1 MKRFLKIFLLG
12 VCLGI
17 LAAVVRYHLHLDQS
31 TFWLCFGV
39 AGALIVVLAV
49 LFNLLYTRAYQQKM
63 VQAVK
68 LLEEGRISDYIL
80 TMERLL
86 EKVKGTHLKNLFQLN
101 LAAGYCDAKQFHQ
114 ATRLLEELSGA
125 RLPGVARMV
134 YHLNLCACYFYT
146 EQPARAMELYE
157 SCQKEFA
164 PFREGSSYG
173 GNLAV
178 LDMFA
183 AIQRRQYSQAKELL
197 GRARETWNHPLL
209 QDDYNYIEAELVRR
223 KKM

>member
-17 LAAVVRYHLHLDQS
+17 LATAIRYRFHMSQS
-31 TFWLCFGV
+31 TFWTYFGL
-39 AGALIVVLAV
+39 AAALAVVSAV
-49 LFNLLYTRAYQQKM
+49 LFNWLYTRVYQQKM
-63 VQAVK
+63 AQAVK
-68 LLEEGRISDYIL
+68 LLEEGKTSDYIL

-86 EKVKGTHLKNLFQLN
+86 EKVKGTYLKNLFQLN
-101 LAAGYCDAKQFHQ
+101 LAAGYCNAKQFHQ

-146 EQPARAMELYE
+146 GQPARAMELYE

-164 PFREGSSYG
+164 PFREGPSYG

-197 GRARETWNHPLL
+197 GRARETWNLPRL
-209 QDDYNYIEAELVRR
+209 QDDYNCIEAELVRR